1 MESSSSFGTVRR
13 GPRRSWC
20 PILGGERPASAT
32 AVPCDFVDHSRREPV
47 EVDLN
52 GDGSSVTELLRLKA
66 DRFIPAGNV
75 QVDPLELARQER
87 TTQQAST
94 SFDSISVDKV
104 VCPYFAPACAV

>member
-1 MESSSSFGTVRR
+1 M
-13 GPRRSWC
+13 
-20 PILGGERPASAT
+20 
-32 AVPCDFVDHSRREPV
+32 
-47 EVDLN
+47 DLN

-66 DRFIPAGNV
+66 DRFPAGNV

-87 TTQQAST
+87 TTQQASN